1 MAVLNI
7 RGLSDEN
14 LARLRKRASRK
25 KRSVEAEARD
35 IIARAVATEDV
46 AAAVKRLQAYVDQF
60 YNGKKPKRVVESLI
74 AERRK
79 AARRGE

>member
-7 RGLSDEN
+7 RGLSEDV
-14 LARLRKRASRK
+14 LARLRKRAARK
-25 KRSVEAEARD
+25 RRSVEAEARD
-35 IIARAVATEDV
+35 IITRAVATEDV
-46 AAAVKRLQAYVDQF
+46 AAAVKRIQAYVDRF
-60 YNGKKPKRVVESLI
+60 YRGRKPKRVVESLI